1 MNLVQQARRFRP
13 CTSTTSTLLTFAIP
27 AFAAAALFFPLMSAA
42 VAADNP
48 LLAERWKT
56 RPIVVV
62 VPQADDALLQRVQ
75 SELQKT
81 ASREAFIDRDMV
93 LYTVVAGE
101 GRRDGKLLGARR
113 TRAMLQALGVAAEGP
128 PKFLLVGKDGGVK
141 MTEGSDVSLDNVFA
155 EIDRMPMRQ
164 R

>member
-1 MNLVQQARRFRP
+1 MNPLKSARRLSLAF
-13 CTSTTSTLLTFAIP
+13 SFAVVALAVPLI
-27 AFAAAALFFPLMSAA
+27 AAAA
-42 VAADNP
+42 AADNP
-48 LLAERWKT
+48 LVAERWKT

-62 VPQADDALLQRVQ
+62 VPTADDALLQRVQ
-75 SELQKT
+75 ATLAET

-101 GRRDGKLLGARR
+101 GRRDGKPLGARR
-113 TRAMLQALGVAAEGP
+113 TRAMLRALELPDDGKP
-128 PKFLLVGKDGGVK
+128 RFLLIGKDGGVK
-141 MTEGSDVSLDNVFA
+141 MTEGADVKLDAVFA

>member
-1 MNLVQQARRFRP
+1 MNPLNSARRLSLAF
-13 CTSTTSTLLTFAIP
+13 SFAVVVLAVPLI
-27 AFAAAALFFPLMSAA
+27 AAAA
-42 VAADNP
+42 AADNP
-48 LLAERWKT
+48 LFAERWKT

-62 VPQADDALLQRVQ
+62 VPTADDALLQRVQ
-75 SELQKT
+75 ATLAET

-101 GRRDGKLLGARR
+101 GRRDGKPLGARR
-113 TRAMLQALGVAAEGP
+113 TRAMLRALELPDDGKP
-128 PKFLLVGKDGGVK
+128 RFLLIGKDGGVK
-141 MTEGSDVSLDNVFA
+141 MTEGADVKLDAVFA

>member
-1 MNLVQQARRFRP
+1 MNPLKSARRLSLAF
-13 CTSTTSTLLTFAIP
+13 SFAVVVLAVPLI
-27 AFAAAALFFPLMSAA
+27 AAAA
-42 VAADNP
+42 AADNP
-48 LLAERWKT
+48 LFAERWKT

-62 VPQADDALLQRVQ
+62 VPTADDALLQRVQ
-75 SELQKT
+75 ATLAET

-101 GRRDGKLLGARR
+101 GRRDGKPLGARR
-113 TRAMLQALGVAAEGP
+113 TRAMLRALELPDDGKP
-128 PKFLLVGKDGGVK
+128 RFLLIGKDGGVK
-141 MTEGSDVSLDNVFA
+141 MTEGADVKLDAVFA

>member
-1 MNLVQQARRFRP
+1 MNPLKFARRLSP
-13 CTSTTSTLLTFAIP
+13 VFAFAVVALAAPLI
-27 AFAAAALFFPLMSAA
+27 AAAA
-42 VAADNP
+42 AADNP
-48 LLAERWKT
+48 LAAERWKT

-62 VPQADDALLQRVQ
+62 VPTADDALLQRVQ
-75 SELQKT
+75 ATLGET

-93 LYTVVAGE
+93 LFTVVAGE

-113 TRAMLQALGVAAEGP
+113 TRAMLQALDLPDDGKP
-128 PKFLLVGKDGGVK
+128 RFLLIGKDGGVK
-141 MTEGSDVSLDNVFA
+141 MTEGADVKLDAVFA